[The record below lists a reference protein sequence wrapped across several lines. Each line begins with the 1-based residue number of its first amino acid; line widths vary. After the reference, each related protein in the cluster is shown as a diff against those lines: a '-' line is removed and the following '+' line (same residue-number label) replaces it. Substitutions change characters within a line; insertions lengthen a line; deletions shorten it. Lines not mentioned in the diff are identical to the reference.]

1 MTQLVCQQCEQV
13 IEFIS
18 SEKSSI
24 IYGHCTSC
32 SHENRVI
39 EEELSER

>member
-32 SHENRVI
+32 SHGNRDT
-39 EEELSER
+39 EDESKET